1 MVASL
6 LMIQTDSAVFDFP
19 STTFEYNDG
28 ALVNK
33 WWRITWKSVKLNVLI
48 LVVETIGPYLLSIF
62 VNRICTLMWM
72 LSLIMKVIRCLYL
85 FQPRE
90 RGRLRFHMLQNV
102 QIALDF
108 LRYRKVSHTTLLL
121 TCDIGR
127 WARLYIA
134 LDFLRYRKVSQT
146 TLLLTCDTGRW
157 ATLYIALDFLRYSKV
172 SQILHCSWLAIQ
184 EGEPDCILLLTSC
197 DAGRWVRLHCS
208 WLAIQ
213 EGESDYNALDLRY
226 RKVSQTVYYSWLLAI
241 QEGESDYNA
250 LDLRYRKVRQT
261 VYCSWLLAI
270 QEGESDYIALDLRY
284 RKVSQTTLLLTC
296 DSGRWARLYCSWPA
310 IQNGES
316 DSTLLLT
323 SCDAGRWVTLH
334 CSWLLAIQDG
344 ESDYIALDLRY
355 RKVSQTVHCSWLL
368 VLQAGESDC
377 RLILTS
383 CDTGRWVTFNIFKK
397 VTCPLSVL
405 EKWMIC

>member
-157 ATLYIALDFLRYSKV
+157 ATLYIALDFLR
-172 SQILHCSWLAIQ
+172 C
-184 EGEPDCILLLTSC
+184 
-197 DAGRWVRLHCS
+197 
-208 WLAIQ
+208 
-213 EGESDYNALDLRY
+213 
-226 RKVSQTVYYSWLLAI
+226 
-241 QEGESDYNA
+241 
-250 LDLRYRKVRQT
+250 
-261 VYCSWLLAI
+261 
-270 QEGESDYIALDLRY
+270 

-316 DSTLLLT
+316 DSTLLLA

>member
-157 ATLYIALDFLRYSKV
+157 VR
-172 SQILHCSWLAIQ
+172 LHCSWLAIQ
-184 EGEPDCILLLTSC
+184 EGEPD
-197 DAGRWVRLHCS
+197 
-208 WLAIQ
+208 
-213 EGESDYNALDLRY
+213 
-226 RKVSQTVYYSWLLAI
+226 
-241 QEGESDYNA
+241 
-250 LDLRYRKVRQT
+250 
-261 VYCSWLLAI
+261 
-270 QEGESDYIALDLRY
+270 YIALDLRY
-284 RKVSQTTLLLTC
+284 RTVSQTLHCSWLLVMQEGESHYIALDFLRYRTVSQTTLLLTC
-296 DSGRWARLYCSWPA
+296 D
-310 IQNGES
+310 
-316 DSTLLLT
+316 T
-323 SCDAGRWVTLH
+323 GRWVRL
-334 CSWLLAIQDG
+334 
-344 ESDYIALDLRY
+344 YIALDFLYY
-355 RKVSQTVHCSWLL
+355 RQVSPTVDWSWLL
-368 VLQAGESDC
+368 VIQADESH
-377 RLILTS
+377 S
-383 CDTGRWVTFNIFKK
+383 TFLKK
-397 VTCPLSVL
+397 
-405 EKWMIC
+405 